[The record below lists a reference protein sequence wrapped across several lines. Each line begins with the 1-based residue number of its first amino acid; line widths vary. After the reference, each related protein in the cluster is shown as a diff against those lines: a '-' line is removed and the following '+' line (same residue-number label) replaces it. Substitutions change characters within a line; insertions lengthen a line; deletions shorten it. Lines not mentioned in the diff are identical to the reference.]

1 MEVIGHSAKQADL
14 TPGLRESMTTCRL
27 RTKLTR
33 LSAFLMTRYS
43 GFVLIA
49 FANSKGGVGK
59 STLAVHLAVWL
70 SDHGKTV
77 ALLDAD
83 KQRSSS
89 AWAAEAEPKITIRT
103 AVTHDE
109 VAQCVQEL
117 AQTHDFIIADAPG
130 GLEELSRT
138 VLILA
143 DLAVFP
149 VLPSILDLRSVVEA
163 TKLLKFA
170 QSINGGRPE
179 GRLVL
184 NRLRKRD
191 RISRE
196 LTDAAPALGLKV
208 AKTTIRDLQA
218 YRNAAQQGTVVAR
231 MGAREREAATE
242 LTQLFVEI
250 MTDKLVFVTRGQEK
264 SDDEPNRKQG
274 RRAYGKASIAK

>member
-1 MEVIGHSAKQADL
+1 M
-14 TPGLRESMTTCRL
+14 
-27 RTKLTR
+27 
-33 LSAFLMTRYS
+33 
-43 GFVLIA
+43 LIA

-70 SDHGKTV
+70 YDHGKTI

-89 AWAAEAEPKITIRT
+89 TWVAEAESKITVRT
-103 AVTHDE
+103 ADTHEE
-109 VAQCVQEL
+109 VASAVQDL
-117 AQTHDFIIADAPG
+117 AQTYDFIVADAPG

-138 VLILA
+138 VLIFA

-149 VLPSILDLRSVVEA
+149 VLPSILDLRSVAEA

-179 GRLVL
+179 GKLVL

-196 LTDAAPALGLKV
+196 LADAAPALGLTV
-208 AKTTIRDLQA
+208 ARSTVRDLQA
-218 YRNAAQQGTVVAR
+218 FRLAAQQGTVVTR
-231 MGAREREAATE
+231 MGARQRPAATE
-242 LTQLFVEI
+242 ITQLVVELL
-250 MTDKLVFVTRGQEK
+250 TDKLVFADRVTGRPA
-264 SDDEPNRKQG
+264 SDNP
-274 RRAYGKASIAK
+274 RRVGEERSYGKTSLAK

>member
-1 MEVIGHSAKQADL
+1 M
-14 TPGLRESMTTCRL
+14 
-27 RTKLTR
+27 
-33 LSAFLMTRYS
+33 
-43 GFVLIA
+43 LIA

-70 SDHGKTV
+70 YDHGENV
-77 ALLDAD
+77 ALLDVD

-89 AWAAEAEPKITIRT
+89 TWAAEAEPNLTVRT
-103 AVTHDE
+103 AATHDE
-109 VAQCVQEL
+109 VASTVQEL
-117 AQTHDFIIADAPG
+117 TKTHEFVVADAPG

-149 VLPSILDLRSVVEA
+149 VLPSILDLRSVSEA

-170 QSINGGRPE
+170 QNINGGRPE

-196 LTDAAPALGLKV
+196 LTEAAPALGLTV
-208 AKTTIRDLQA
+208 ARTTIRDLQA

-231 MGAREREAATE
+231 MGSREKDAAAE
-242 LTQLFVEI
+242 LTQLFVEL
-250 MTDKLVFVTRGQEK
+250 MTDKLVFVER
-264 SDDEPNRKQG
+264 DDDSADDAIGIGEG
-274 RRAYGKASIAK
+274 RRNGKTSLAK